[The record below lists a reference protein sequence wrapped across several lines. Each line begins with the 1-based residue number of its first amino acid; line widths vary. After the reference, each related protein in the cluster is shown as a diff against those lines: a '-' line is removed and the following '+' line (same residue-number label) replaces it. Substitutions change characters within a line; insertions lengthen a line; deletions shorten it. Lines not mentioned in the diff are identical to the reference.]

1 MTTLNIHTQ
10 PKIISLF
17 KLIRLHKPTGVVVLW
32 WPTAWALWIAS
43 AGTLSSTWL
52 IFILGSLIM
61 RSAGCIWNDISDA
74 DIDPHVERTA
84 CRPIAAGDISINE
97 AISMLIGLLCIAALI
112 AWQLPLEAFKLCI
125 LAVSLTILYPL
136 TKRWFKAPQLFL
148 GLAFAMSVPIAFATY
163 HQLFTQSC
171 LWLYIAAIIWPL
183 VYDTIYAL
191 SDKKDDVF
199 LNIHSLPLTLGNYTY
214 AFIDFCQCMFVLTLV
229 WVGFM
234 SHAKYPYF
242 IFISLYGAIAIAQ
255 QVRLRSTNQYQ
266 KLFCSY
272 QWLGA
277 IIMLAFVC
285 GITF

>member
-1 MTTLNIHTQ
+1 MTTLNIQTQ

-17 KLIRLHKPTGVVVLW
+17 KLVRLHKPTGVVVLW

-52 IFILGSLIM
+52 IFILGSLVM
-61 RSAGCIWNDISDA
+61 RSAGCIWNDISDV
-74 DIDPHVERTA
+74 DIDPYVERTA
-84 CRPIAAGDISINE
+84 CRPIAAGNISIKE
-97 AISMLIGLLCIAALI
+97 AISTLISLLCIAALI
-112 AWQLPLEAFKLCI
+112 AWQLPPQAFKLCF
-125 LAVSLTILYPL
+125 LAAALTILYPL

-148 GLAFAMSVPIAFATY
+148 GFAFAMSVPIAFATY

-171 LWLYIAAIIWPL
+171 LWLYVAAITWPL
-183 VYDTIYAL
+183 IYDTIYAL
-191 SDKKDDVF
+191 SDKKDDMF

-214 AFIDFCQCMFVLTLV
+214 LFVDVCQGIFVAVLM
-229 WVGFM
+229 WIGM
-234 SHAKYPYF
+234 ISSAKPPYF
-242 IFISLYGAIAIAQ
+242 LFVTLYGLIAVTQ
-255 QVRLRSTNQYQ
+255 QFQLRSTNQYQ

-277 IIMLAFVC
+277 IIMLGFVC